1 MFKNLF
7 SHPNTYNGVLPII
20 HRGEI
25 MANARVGREISFMAP
40 DKAGL
45 LNEISTDLSSA
56 GINVLTICAYSMDGN
71 ANFMMV
77 TSDNTKATE
86 VLKAKG
92 YEVKDYEVVMYDLEN
107 KVGAMSD
114 MTKKL
119 ADADVNMDY
128 FYGTT
133 GAADAPA
140 LLVFKSNNNAKAV
153 EALNA

>member
-1 MFKNLF
+1 MTAKL
-7 SHPNTYNGVLPII
+7 GKEL
-20 HRGEI
+20 
-25 MANARVGREISFMAP
+25 SFMAP

-45 LNEISTDLSSA
+45 LNEISTDLANA
-56 GINVLTICAYSMDGN
+56 GVNVVTICAYSMDGN
-71 ANFMMV
+71 ANFMVV
-77 TSDNTKATE
+77 TSDNAKATE

-92 YEVKDYEVVMYDLEN
+92 YEVKESDVVLYDLVN
-107 KVGAMSD
+107 KVGAISE

-119 ADADVNMDY
+119 ADAGVNMDY

-140 LLVFKSNNNAKAV
+140 LLVFHSNDNSKAV